1 MSLADDLKAE
11 VKRIFH
17 DEQWTT
23 RDGDVVPES
32 DDLKL
37 TNDAVNLDAAVLYAD
52 LCASTALVDGSK
64 AHFAAEIYKAYLH
77 CAAKIIRSE
86 GGTISAYDG
95 DRVMAVFIGDSRNTS
110 AARTGLKINWA
121 VKNIVNPA
129 LKEQYPKTT
138 YEVRQTV
145 GIDAGKLF
153 VTRTGIRGSN
163 DLVWVGRAANYA
175 AKLTAL
181 SPDCPTR
188 ITGDVYKILH
198 ESLKTSEGKSMWEAR
213 TWTDM
218 NNLLIYRSTWSW
230 RID

>member
-1 MSLADDLKAE
+1 VSLSDDLKAE
-11 VKRIFH
+11 VKQIFK
-17 DEQWTT
+17 EQWSI

-37 TNDAVNLDAAVLYAD
+37 SNDAVKLDAAVLYAD
-52 LCASTALVDGSK
+52 LSASTVLVDGYK

-95 DRVMAVFIGDSRNTS
+95 DRVMAVFIGNSKCTS
-110 AARTGLKINWA
+110 AVRTGLKINWA

-129 LKEQYPKTT
+129 LKEQYPETT
-138 YEVRQTV
+138 YQVCQTV
-145 GIDAGKLF
+145 GIDASKLF

-181 SPDCPTR
+181 SADYPTR
-188 ITGDVYKILH
+188 ITSDVYKLLY
-198 ESLKTSEGKSMWEAR
+198 ESMQTSNGKPIWESR

-218 NNLLIYRSTWSW
+218 NNLLIYRSTYWCAL
-230 RID
+230 D